1 MKLLL
6 IIIGLLI
13 PTTVASNTRNNT
25 QSLGQ
30 DFYEESVT
38 VNVENIPQDGYIE
51 KKSIYFARQ
60 TNVPN
65 INEANMVNYNLN

>member
-51 KKSIYFARQ
+51 KKSINLARQ

-65 INEANMVNYNLN
+65 INKVN

>member
-38 VNVENIPQDGYIE
+38 VIVENIPQDGYIE
-51 KKSIYFARQ
+51 KKSINLARQ
-60 TNVPN
+60 TNVP
-65 INEANMVNYNLN
+65 